1 MTVRFSSVQDVR
13 EFAGLASLQ
22 SFPVLVEADG
32 RQVNA
37 NSFME
42 MCTLAFRKPLQVDI
56 QDPENEKNLPR
67 RLRSLSPDGV

>member
-22 SFPVLVEADG
+22 SFPVLVEADC
-32 RQVNA
+32 RKVDA

-42 MCTLAFRKPLQVDI
+42 MCTLDFRKPLQVDI
-56 QDPENEKNLPR
+56 QDPENERKFAQAAQKFIP
-67 RLRSLSPDGV
+67 